1 MDRVLPAES
10 RLIHSR
16 SSPALTATE
25 PASIFTAKS
34 LLYPVTSVITLAASA
49 IYWGEPLYGPYFL
62 LAVLSFLAAGEFLDV
77 ARIRRPGG
85 PYPQLRSLAN
95 IFLRW
100 TLLVAFVG
108 ALLHLSKLMPLFQL
122 PILITW
128 AVITAPV
135 LWLGEL
141 CMQYLVIHR
150 ATPIRPRKAVIIG
163 VTDSGLRLE
172 AQLHGDP
179 SLHMEVEGFFEDR
192 GPERLPAIGIERVL
206 GKPSALP
213 QFVQK
218 NGIKVV
224 YVTLPMSRHPRIME
238 LLNGLRDSTV
248 SVYFVPDLY
257 VFDLVQARFDVIGG
271 IPVVAVCESPFYG
284 ASGYAKRL
292 MDLLIASTML
302 VLCLPLL
309 LAVALGVRL
318 NSSGPIMFKQR
329 RYGLDGREIMIY
341 KFRSMSVIE
350 DGDTQ
355 YRQVT
360 PDDNRVTS
368 FGSIIRRLSLDE
380 LPQLLNVLE
389 GSLSIVGPRP
399 HAIAVNEQYRKLIPG
414 YMLRHKIK
422 PGITGWAQI
431 NGYRGGDDLESMR
444 KRVEFDMDY
453 LRHWSVTLDLSIILR
468 TAATVWHDRRA
479 Y

>member
-16 SSPALTATE
+16 ASPPLTATE

-34 LLYPVTSVITLAASA
+34 LLYPVTSVVTLAASA

-62 LAVLSFLAAGEFLDV
+62 LAVLSFLASGEFLDV
-77 ARIRRPGG
+77 ARVRRPGG
-85 PYPQLRSLAN
+85 AYQQLRSLVS
-95 IFLRW
+95 ILVRW
-100 TLLVAFVG
+100 TLLIAFIGV
-108 ALLHLSKLMPLFQL
+108 LLHLSKLLHLFQL

-128 AVITAPV
+128 AVITAPI
-135 LWLGEL
+135 LWLAEL
-141 CMQYLVIHR
+141 CMQYLVTHG
-150 ATPIRPRKAVIIG
+150 ATPVKPRKAVIIG
-163 VTDSGLRLE
+163 VTESGLRLE
-172 AQLHGDP
+172 AQLHYDP
-179 SLHMEVEGFFEDR
+179 SLHIEVAGFFEDR
-192 GPERLPAIGIERVL
+192 GPERLPAIGTERIL
-206 GKPSALP
+206 GKPVALP
-213 QFVQK
+213 EFVHK
-218 NGIKVV
+218 HGIKVV
-224 YVTLPMSRHPRIME
+224 YVTLPMSRHPRIMD

-292 MDLLIASTML
+292 MDVVIASTML

-309 LAVALGVRL
+309 LIVALGVRL

-329 RYGLDGREIMIY
+329 RYGLDGREIKIY
-341 KFRSMSVIE
+341 KFRSMSVTE

-360 PDDNRVTS
+360 PDDNRVTP

-414 YMLRHKIK
+414 YMVRHKIK
-422 PGITGWAQI
+422 PGITGWAQV

-444 KRVEFDMDY
+444 KRVEFDLDY